1 MYGMKG
7 KVTKMELL
15 KNKIVEEGIVLSD
28 TVLKVDTFLNHQMD
42 PFLMQEMGKEFATYF
57 ADAGITKVLTIES
70 SGIAPA
76 IMAALHLE
84 VPMIFARKRK
94 SLTLQDGLLTAK
106 VYSFTKQ
113 EENEIS
119 IADKFISEDDTV
131 LIIDDFLANGQAAF
145 GLMELVKQ
153 ANAKVAGIGIV
164 IEKAF
169 QDGGKQLREQGV
181 NVYSLAR
188 VSSLANNKVTF
199 ATQQIEEVGV

>member
-1 MYGMKG
+1 
-7 KVTKMELL
+7 MELL

-42 PFLMQEMGKEFATYF
+42 PFLMQEMGKEFAAYF
-57 ADAGITKVLTIES
+57 ADAGITKVVTIES

-188 VSSLANNKVTF
+188 VSSLADNKVTF
-199 ATQQIEEVGV
+199 ATEQIEEVGV